1 MNTLSWAILGA
12 AAVSFAFK
20 ALGPAVLGDRRL
32 PAPAQAV
39 IALLAPALL
48 AGLVVV
54 AVTGPGWKDLDL
66 TLVAGLAAAVGARLC
81 RAGILVAVLAG
92 VVVTALFRLALG
104 A

>member
-1 MNTLSWAILGA
+1 MTTLWWAILGA
-12 AAVSFAFK
+12 AVVSFAFK
-20 ALGPAVLGDRRL
+20 AVGPAVLGDRQL
-32 PAPAQAV
+32 PTPARAV

-66 TLVAGLAAAVGARLC
+66 ALVAGLAAAAGARLC
-81 RAGILVAVLAG
+81 RAGMLVAVLVG
-92 VVVTALFRLALG
+92 VVVTALLRLALG